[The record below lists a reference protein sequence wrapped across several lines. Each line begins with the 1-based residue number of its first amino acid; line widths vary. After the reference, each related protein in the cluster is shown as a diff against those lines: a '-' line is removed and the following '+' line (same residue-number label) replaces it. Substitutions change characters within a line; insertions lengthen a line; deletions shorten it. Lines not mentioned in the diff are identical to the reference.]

1 MAISETILESN
12 LPEGCKSLLSYLSI
26 SKSPSSFSNIELA
39 YALKISSVRTVQRR
53 LEVLKNL
60 GAIKIKNRNG
70 SRLIVLDF
78 NGVTKLSPMTK
89 LSPLTSIQKS
99 KEKSMQA
106 ANAYSKSPPKTF
118 TEPKQ
123 KSKKRRK
130 KISKQPLYK
139 DLSISSVNL
148 SKIKKEKE
156 DRRKRKKSPKETCAR
171 NEIDWLKLDSHGRPK
186 ISFSPDSEERE
197 RLIEI
202 LNKTRKS
209 PVKVKLL
216 EKLKTKFAWSYII
229 YRRQLQEIEG
239 KKPSFR
245 IPDDEMKY
253 AERAAEHC
261 IRKEVT
267 PRQVLKYWHERI
279 GNFKNSAMRIP
290 PLSFLSSAANIE
302 TVACSDLKE
311 LDEPKKKVS
320 KFGNSFA
327 DLSQYDPRVR
337 ESLEK
342 GRYDTNK
349 YSDKYLLSVQFAA
362 KAFALGT
369 ELFVE
374 KTMRPMAKY
383 LARTLYKNLR
393 KERGG

>member
-209 PVKVKLL
+209 PV
-216 EKLKTKFAWSYII
+216 
-229 YRRQLQEIEG
+229 G

-245 IPDDEMKY
+245 IPEDEMKY

-327 DLSQYDPRVR
+327 
-337 ESLEK
+337 E
-342 GRYDTNK
+342 
-349 YSDKYLLSVQFAA
+349 
-362 KAFALGT
+362 
-369 ELFVE
+369 
-374 KTMRPMAKY
+374 
-383 LARTLYKNLR
+383 
-393 KERGG
+393 